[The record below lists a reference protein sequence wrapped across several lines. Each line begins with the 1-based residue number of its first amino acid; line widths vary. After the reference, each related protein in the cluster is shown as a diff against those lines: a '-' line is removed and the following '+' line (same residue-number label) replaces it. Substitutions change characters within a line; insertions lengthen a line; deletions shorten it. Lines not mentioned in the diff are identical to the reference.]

1 MALGVIVTV
10 AVPSIV
16 VNDGIE
22 VTSVTSANP
31 IAEPPLIS
39 NVTPLGVPVKVM
51 ADAVFPVQY
60 VVADSDVATVGV
72 GLTVTVAVPLCV
84 CEQLLASC
92 TLTKV

>member
-10 AVPSIV
+10 AVPSVV

-22 VTSVTSANP
+22 VTPDVLINP

-51 ADAVFPVQY
+51 ADVVFPAQY
-60 VVADSDVATVGV
+60 VFADSAVATVGV
-72 GLTVTVAVPLCV
+72 GLTVTVAPPFCA
-84 CEQLLASC
+84 CEQLAS
-92 TLTKV
+92 